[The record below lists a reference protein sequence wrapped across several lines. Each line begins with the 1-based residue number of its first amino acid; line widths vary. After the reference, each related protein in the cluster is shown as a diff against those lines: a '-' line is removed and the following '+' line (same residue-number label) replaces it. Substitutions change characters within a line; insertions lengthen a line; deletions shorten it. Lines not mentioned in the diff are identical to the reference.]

1 MNYRLFERIFKKIG
15 MVSISQIRASGQVFD
30 KNNLGRWE
38 KQDLII
44 KLKNGYYAF
53 ADMVDMRG
61 FAYYA
66 ASKIYKPSYVSLHT
80 ALAFYGITPESVTQ
94 ITSVSSL
101 KSSTFENKLGTF
113 SYKKVKPSLM
123 FGYNAMEN
131 DGFTFFL
138 ATPEKALL
146 DLLYLYP
153 FYNSA
158 EEIRNLRL
166 DDYFMQN
173 DLDWDKL
180 AIFAKKFNKQTLLKR
195 IELLRKIFLEDS
207 I

>member
-1 MNYRLFERIFKKIG
+1 VNYRSFERIFKKIG
-15 MVSISQIRASGQVFD
+15 IVSTSQIRASGQAFD

-53 ADMVDMRG
+53 ADTASTQG

-66 ASKIYKPSYVSLHT
+66 ANKIYKPSYVSLHT
-80 ALAFYGITPESVTQ
+80 ALAFYGIIPESVTQ

-101 KSSTFENKLGTF
+101 KSSTFENKLGIF

-131 DGFTFFL
+131 GDFTFFL
-138 ATPEKALL
+138 ATPEKAIL

-158 EEIRNLRL
+158 EEIRNLRM

-173 DLDWDKL
+173 DLDWGKL
-180 AIFAKKFNKQTLLKR
+180 AVFAKKFDKQTLLKR
-195 IELLRKIFLEDS
+195 IELLRKIFLEES